1 MRIVIDM
8 QGAQSESRFRGIGRY
23 TLSFAQAVARHRG
36 NHEVILALNGMF
48 PNTIEPIRR
57 AFDGLLPRENI
68 RVWSAVGPVMECG
81 EGNKALR
88 ELAELTREAFLASL
102 GADVVHISS
111 LFEGY
116 VDDAVTSIGNFDFE
130 TLVSVSLYDLIPL
143 LNPQQY
149 LSPNPQYERYYHQ
162 KVAYLKKAALLL
174 AISEFA
180 CEEATQNLDLKHDQI
195 VSISSAIEP
204 SFLPNTIDE
213 NIFASLR
220 QKFGISKPFILYVGG
235 FDERK
240 NVPRLIS
247 AFGALP
253 ISFRAENQLLI
264 AGKISENDKALLV
277 GCAKSSGLEFEEL
290 IFTGYVTDEE
300 LLQLYNLCKLF
311 AFPSWHEGFGLPVL
325 EAMSC
330 GAPVIGANSSSLP
343 EVIGLRDA
351 MFDPLSVDSIAS
363 KLMEVLGDDQLR
375 SRISNHGLNQAKKFS
390 WEKTAK
396 KALKAWESL
405 NSSALASCNA
415 TDSKPRLAFVS
426 PMPPEKTGIA
436 DFASE
441 LLPALAEFY
450 EIDVVIDQNVLD
462 DFWVS
467 SNCMVRDVKW
477 FKAHAHQ
484 YDRVLY
490 HMGNSPFHGHML
502 DLLHEIPGVVVLHD
516 FYLGH
521 LCHWLQNQSG
531 GNSFWIREL
540 YFSHGYSGVFAQ
552 QKDWYS
558 ALLNYPCN
566 FRIFANAEG
575 VIVHSKYSY
584 DLVKQWYPES
594 AKDDVKII
602 PLLRKSVDQFDKKLA
617 RKSLGFED
625 EDFVI
630 CSFGFLA
637 PSKLNEMLLGCWV
650 NSKLGNSQNNYLIFV
665 GENHGGEYGDALV
678 KSIESAGLSQRVR
691 ITGYLSPEL
700 YQQYLKAANIAV
712 QLRSESRGETSA
724 AVLDC
729 MNYGLPV
736 VVNENGAMG
745 ELDPNSVWMLRDK
758 FNPEDLVEALESLA
772 ESPEKC
778 NVLGVNAKKSITNN
792 HSPGGCAKLYRDAI
806 EDFNKCAK
814 PLAKSLIN
822 SIAGKNLEINDSEIV
837 AISSAIAENFPLPRP
852 AKRLFLDVTA
862 TRGNDLKTGIERV
875 ARALLLAF
883 LENPPSGFR
892 VEPVYLD
899 RSEKNWHYKLACKYT
914 LDLFD
919 HPLEVLEDEVIDPAC
934 GDILLVLDLSG
945 DLLIQA
951 NANGLYQNYRNKG
964 VSVYSVIFDLLPIL
978 MPDVFPPGA
987 DVSHQAWVESIV
999 GFDGALCISNSVAE
1013 ELAQWRAG
1021 VAQRVSE
1028 NPIFKIDWFHLG
1040 GDVSKSLPS
1049 AGVPDYGE
1057 NLLIQLKSRPSFLMV
1072 GTLEPRKAYLQV
1084 LDAFTELWNDGLDIN
1099 LVIVGREGWTSLPK
1113 EARRDIPMTVEK
1125 INKHSELGVRL
1136 FWLDGISDEYL
1147 ERVYM
1152 CSSSLIAAS
1161 YGEGFGLPL
1170 IEAAK
1175 YNLPIIAR
1183 DIPVFK
1189 EVAGSFAFYFQ
1200 GLAPMD
1206 VALAVKEWLILKDKN
1221 IQPKSMGMQC
1231 LTWAE
1236 SAENLFKR
1244 LT

>member
-36 NHEVILALNGMF
+36 NHEVILALNGML
-48 PNTIEPIRR
+48 PGTIEPIRR

-68 RVWSAVGPVMECG
+68 RIWSAVGPVRECS
-81 EGNKALR
+81 EGNEVLR
-88 ELAELTREAFLASL
+88 EMSELMREAFLASL
-102 GADVVHISS
+102 GADIVHISS

-116 VDDAVTSIGNFDFE
+116 VDNAVTSIGNLDFE
-130 TLVSVSLYDLIPL
+130 GQISVSLYDLIPL

-149 LSPNPQYERYYHQ
+149 LSPNLQYERYYYQ
-162 KVAYLKKAALLL
+162 KVAYLKKASLLL
-174 AISEFA
+174 GISEFA
-180 CEEATQNLDLKHDQI
+180 CEEAAQNLDINHDQI
-195 VSISSAIEP
+195 VNIGSAVEP
-204 SFLPNTIDE
+204 NFLPIKIDE
-213 NIFASLR
+213 SIFAQLR

-240 NVPRLIS
+240 NLQRLIR
-247 AFGALP
+247 AFSALP
-253 ISFRAENQLLI
+253 RSLRVENQLLI
-264 AGKISENDKALLV
+264 AGKISEHDRASLL
-277 GCAKSSGLEFEEL
+277 GCARSSGLEFEEL
-290 IFTGYVTDEE
+290 LFTGYVTDEE
-300 LLQLYNLCKLF
+300 LLQLYNLCNLF

-330 GAPVIGANSSSLP
+330 GAPAIVASSSSLP
-343 EVIGLRDA
+343 EVIGLEDA
-351 MFDPLSVDSIAS
+351 MFDPLNVHSISA
-363 KLMEVLGDDQLR
+363 KFMEVLSDEEMR
-375 SRISNHGLNQAKKFS
+375 SRMSKHGLNQAKKFS

-405 NSSALASCNA
+405 NDRALARCIA
-415 TDSKPRLAFVS
+415 TGSKPKLAFVS
-426 PMPPEKTGIA
+426 PLPPERTGIA

-441 LLPALAEFY
+441 LLPSLAEFY
-450 EIDVVIDQNVLD
+450 EIDVVIDQDVLD
-462 DFWVS
+462 DAWVS
-467 SNCMVRDVKW
+467 SNCMVRDVEW
-477 FKAHAHQ
+477 FRMHAHQ
-484 YDRVLY
+484 YERVLY

-521 LCHWLQNQSG
+521 LCQWLQNQSRD
-531 GNSFWIREL
+531 NFFWVREL
-540 YFSHGYSGVFAQ
+540 YFSHGYSGVFAH
-552 QKDWYS
+552 QKDWYKTI
-558 ALLNYPCN
+558 LNYPCN

-584 DLVKQWYPES
+584 DLMRQWYPDSVRDE
-594 AKDDVKII
+594 VKVI

-617 RKSLGFED
+617 RKSLGFKD
-625 EDFVI
+625 EDIVI

-637 PSKLNEMLLGCWV
+637 PSKLNEMLLGCWFK
-650 NSKLGNSQNNYLIFV
+650 SKLGAYQNNYLIFV

-678 KSIESAGLSQRVR
+678 KSIESAGLIQRVR

-700 YQQYLKAANIAV
+700 YQQYLKAADIAV

-736 VVNENGAMG
+736 VVNANGAMG
-745 ELDPNSVWMLRDK
+745 ELDPNSVWMLSDEFK
-758 FNPEDLVEALESLA
+758 PEDLVDALESLA
-772 ESPEKC
+772 EYPEKRDT
-778 NVLGVNAKKSITNN
+778 LGVNAKKSIENH
-792 HSPGGCAKLYRDAI
+792 HSPEGCAKLYRDAI
-806 EDFNKCAK
+806 EEFNNSPKS
-814 PLAKSLIN
+814 LAKSLIN
-822 SIAGKNLEINDSEIV
+822 SIAEKNLEINDSVI
-837 AISSAIAENFPLPRP
+837 AGISRAIAENFPLPRP

-875 ARALLLAF
+875 TRALLLAF

-899 RSEKNWHYKLACKYT
+899 NSENNWHYKLACKYT
-914 LDLFD
+914 LDLFGY
-919 HPLEVLEDEVIDPAC
+919 PLGMLDDEVIDPAC

-945 DLLIQA
+945 ASLIQA
-951 NANGLYQNYRNKG
+951 NANGLYQNYQNKG
-964 VSVYSVIFDLLPIL
+964 VFVYSIIFDLLPIL

-987 DVSHQAWVESIV
+987 SASHQAWVESII

-1013 ELAQWRAG
+1013 ELAKWRVE
-1021 VAQRVSE
+1021 VAPRVPI
-1028 NPIFKIDWFHLG
+1028 NPNFKIDWFHLG

-1057 NLLIQLKSRPSFLMV
+1057 NLLIQLKSRPTFVMV

-1084 LDAFTELWNDGLDIN
+1084 LDAFTELWNEGLDIN

-1125 INKHSELGVRL
+1125 INSHSELGVRL

-1147 ERVYM
+1147 ERIYI

-1183 DIPVFK
+1183 DIPVFR

-1200 GLAPMD
+1200 GRAPKD
-1206 VALAVKEWLILKDKN
+1206 IVLAVREWLILKDKN